1 MCVYV
6 HSLGLQT
13 VSGRVGGVLYVH
25 AVWARPHTG
34 KMAHWSV
41 WVYSILIAH
50 SVRWSM
56 ALSVAE
62 LVGTSLGVIEP
73 H

>member
-1 MCVYV
+1 M
-6 HSLGLQT
+6 HSLGGGQA
-13 VSGRVGGVLYVH
+13 VSGRVGGILYVH
-25 AVWARPHTG
+25 TVGARPHTG

-41 WVYSILIAH
+41 WVYIILIAH

-62 LVGTSLGVIEP
+62 LVCISLGVIEP

>member
-1 MCVYV
+1 M
-6 HSLGLQT
+6 
-13 VSGRVGGVLYVH
+13 GGILYVH
-25 AVWARPHTG
+25 TVGTRPHTG
-34 KMAHWSV
+34 KMAYWSV
-41 WVYSILIAH
+41 WVYSVLIAH

-62 LVGTSLGVIEP
+62 IVCISLGELAP

>member
-1 MCVYV
+1 M
-6 HSLGLQT
+6 
-13 VSGRVGGVLYVH
+13 SGRVGGILYVH
-25 AVWARPHTG
+25 TVGARPHTG

-62 LVGTSLGVIEP
+62 LVCTCLGVIEP